1 MFFFKNKKLSEI
13 SDKLDHALQLINEQ
27 QAELQ
32 TLYDK
37 LENMENMNQSIASNI
52 HENAETANQILIEF
66 SASEEKHWNEL
77 ADYLGNVAEQNSAD
91 LKKQEGKIKENQKD
105 LLERIDK
112 LDQKQTELNSNVE
125 NDVRLLLLNSVMDQM
140 PL

>member
-52 HENAETANQILIEF
+52 HENAETANQILI
-66 SASEEKHWNEL
+66 
-77 ADYLGNVAEQNSAD
+77 
-91 LKKQEGKIKENQKD
+91 KENQKD